1 MLQMIKKFLLHNLAL
16 KLISL
21 FLAIILWFYV
31 AGEQNEDLEKRATL
45 NIEPPPGMVISSR
58 SAGKVN
64 VLFRGPKNRL
74 SLISSD
80 IAVNYKIEEIKK
92 PGKYSFTVSPRG
104 IDVPSGVK
112 IVSIKPSTVTVN
124 LDRLISKWLPIKPN
138 IKGKVGEGYRIAEDK
153 IKLNPNI
160 SLVEGPEKL
169 LKNLE
174 FIYTS
179 SIKVKGY
186 TKSFIQR
193 VSLQPLIKGQLPSL
207 DIIEVTV
214 PIEED
219 FVNKDFKGIPLKFLL
234 SSAEHFSV
242 QCSISTIDI
251 TLTGSRAN
259 LDKVTNKD
267 ILAFVDVTGL
277 NPGRYELPVQIKLP
291 PNVFLLSDVPL
302 AKVTIGEKP

>member
-1 MLQMIKKFLLHNLAL
+1 MKKFLLHNLAL
-16 KLISL
+16 KLVSL

-45 NIEPPPGMVISSR
+45 DIEPPPGMVITNR
-58 SAGKVN
+58 STNKAD

-80 IAVNYKIEEIKK
+80 IAVYYKIEDIEK
-92 PGKYSFTVSPRG
+92 PGKCSFAVPPEG

-112 IVSIKPSTVTVN
+112 IVSIKPSTVTVS
-124 LDRLISKWLPIKPN
+124 LDRLVSKWLPIEAN
-138 IKGKVGEGYRIAEDK
+138 IKGKVGQGYRIADDK

-160 SLVEGPEKL
+160 SLIEGPEKL
-169 LKNLE
+169 LRNLE

-179 SIKVKGY
+179 PIKVKGY

-219 FVNKDFKGIPLKFLL
+219 FVNKDFKDVRLKFLL
-234 SSAEHFSV
+234 SSTRHFPV
-242 QCSISTIDI
+242 QCSTSTVDI
-251 TLTGSRAN
+251 ILTGCRHN
-259 LDKVTNKD
+259 LDKLTSKD
-267 ILAFVDVTGL
+267 ILAFVDVADL
-277 NPGRYELPVQIKLP
+277 NPGRYELPVNIKLP
-291 PNVFLLSDVPL
+291 PDVFLLSDMPL
-302 AKVTIGEKP
+302 VKIAVKEISDD

>member
-1 MLQMIKKFLLHNLAL
+1 MNIKRFLGHNLAL
-16 KLISL
+16 KLVSL

-58 SAGKVN
+58 STNKAD

-80 IAVNYKIEEIKK
+80 IAVYYKIEDIEK
-92 PGKYSFTVSPRG
+92 PGKCSFAISPKG
-104 IDVPSGVK
+104 IDIPSGVK
-112 IVSIKPSTVTVN
+112 VVSIKPSTVTVS
-124 LDRLISKWLPIKPN
+124 LDRLVSKWLPIKAN
-138 IKGKVGEGYRIAEDK
+138 IKGKVGQGYRIATDK
-153 IKLNPNI
+153 VKLNPNA
-160 SLVEGPEKL
+160 SLIEGPEKL
-169 LKNLE
+169 LRNLE

-179 SIKVKGY
+179 PIKVTGY

-219 FVNKDFKGIPLKFLL
+219 FVNRDFKDVPLNFLL
-234 SSAEHFSV
+234 SSAKHFPV
-242 QCSISTIDI
+242 RCSTSTIDI
-251 TLTGSRAN
+251 TLTGCRHN
-259 LDKVTNKD
+259 LDKITNKD
-267 ILAFVDVTGL
+267 ILAFADVTDL
-277 NPGRYELPVQIKLP
+277 NPGRYELPVNIKLP
-291 PNVFLLSDVPL
+291 PNVFLLSDIPFV
-302 AKVTIGEKP
+302 KITIEEAP